1 MLKFF
6 TLSLILTA
14 SLCSC
19 TKIAADSGR
28 QINGANSVSTSATP
42 TPASTPTLEPD
53 GITEAEMAVLK
64 KRVPQILAWAKFWKL
79 QHQCPDARGGSD
91 KDPKKWNEDYRSKIG
106 QEIEVFVKLE
116 NVYQIAVLVPD
127 IKNTM
132 IRFNRI
138 NGESL
143 EALDPRLYCAD
154 GSSFQQNSVKL
165 AVTVK
170 ERNTNIPL
178 DAEQNEML
186 KQLVKYSNDVACDRR
201 DVKTTTR
208 VRISGPYFEIGDPSI
223 LLLIEQPPSEFSNG
237 KSLELLN
244 FYFDHES
251 KKFVASFGK
260 SIGLPS
266 EVMPWVGIF
275 KGHTLRTVNVSCTA
289 SASDGE

>member
-1 MLKFF
+1 
-6 TLSLILTA
+6 
-14 SLCSC
+14 
-19 TKIAADSGR
+19 
-28 QINGANSVSTSATP
+28 
-42 TPASTPTLEPD
+42 
-53 GITEAEMAVLK
+53 
-64 KRVPQILAWAKFWKL
+64 LAWSKFWKK
-79 QHQCPDARGGSD
+79 QYQCPDARGGSD

-116 NVYQIAVLVPD
+116 NVYQIAVLVPG

-138 NGESL
+138 NGEKL

-170 ERNTNIPL
+170 ERNTNISL

-186 KQLVKYSNDVACDRR
+186 EQLVKYSNDVACDRR
-201 DVKTTTR
+201 DVNTTTR
-208 VRISGPYFEIGDPSI
+208 VRISVPYFEIGDPSI

-275 KGHTLRTVNVSCTA
+275 KGHTLKTVTVSCTA